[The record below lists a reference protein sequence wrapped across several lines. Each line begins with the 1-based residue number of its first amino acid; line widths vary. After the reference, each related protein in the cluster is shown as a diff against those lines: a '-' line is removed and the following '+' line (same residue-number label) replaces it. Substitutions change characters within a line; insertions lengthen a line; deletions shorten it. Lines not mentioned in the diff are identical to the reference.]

1 MKGSGSM
8 KETAKQIFEK
18 DRQGYLPVFNR
29 YQIVLDHGEGVYLY
43 DNEGKKYIDFLGGIA
58 VNVLGHNYGPLV
70 RAVSE
75 QAGKLIHCS
84 NLYYTQEQADAAEK
98 LVKLSG
104 LGKAFFGNS
113 GAEANEGA
121 IKIAR
126 KYAHNISPEKSQII
140 TAWES
145 FHGRT
150 IATLTATGQPKYQ
163 EGFGPLPEGF
173 DYVHYND
180 IRELEKLMS
189 EKTCAVM
196 LETIQGEG
204 GVYPPKGDYLKQ
216 VRELCDKYNALLIL
230 DEIQAGIG
238 RSGKFFAY
246 EKYGVKPDI
255 VTLAKGLAGG
265 VPIGAFIVTDE
276 VAKAFHAGDH
286 GTTFGGNPLA
296 CAAANVVLDTV
307 PKTEFLA
314 HVEEVGAH
322 FKGQL
327 LELQKEFPSLISEVR
342 GEGLILG
349 AELTQPGRDIVNA
362 CLEQGAVIN
371 CTAGKV
377 LRFIP
382 PLIITKEQVDEVIGI
397 LRSVLR
403 KAA

>member
-1 MKGSGSM
+1 MNM
-8 KETAKQIFEK
+8 NETDKEIFAEDKQS
-18 DRQGYLPVFNR
+18 YLPVFNR
-29 YQIVLDHGEGVYLY
+29 YQIVLDHGDGANVW
-43 DNEGKKYIDFLGGIA
+43 DVNGKKYIDFLGGIA
-58 VNVLGHNYGPLV
+58 VNVLGHGYKPLV
-70 RAVSE
+70 EAISA

-84 NLYYTQEQADAAEK
+84 NLYYSQPQADAAAK

-126 KYAHNISPEKSQII
+126 KYAHQIDPEKSQII
-140 TAWES
+140 TAWDS

-150 IATLTATGQPKYQ
+150 IATLTATGQKHYH
-163 EGFGPLPEGF
+163 EGVGPLPAGF

-180 IRELEKLMS
+180 IAELESMMS
-189 EKTCAVM
+189 EKTAAVM

-204 GVYPPKGDYLKQ
+204 GVYTPQDDYLKQ
-216 VRELCDKYNALLIL
+216 VRALCDKYQALLIF

-238 RSGKFFAY
+238 RSGTFFAY
-246 EKYGVKPDI
+246 ETYDVKPDI

-265 VPIGAFIVTDE
+265 VPIGAFIVTDP
-276 VAKAFHAGDH
+276 VAKAFQPGDH

-307 PKTEFLA
+307 PKAEFLQ
-314 HVEEVGAH
+314 HVGTVGSY
-322 FKGQL
+322 FKHK
-327 LELQKEFPSLISEVR
+327 LELLQQKYPSLIVAVR

-349 AELTQPGRDIVNA
+349 AELSSAEHGRDIVNG
-362 CLEQGAVIN
+362 CLAKGAIIN

-382 PLIITKEQVDEVIGI
+382 PLIITQEQVDEVMSI
-397 LRSVLR
+397 LDEVL
-403 KAA
+403 AQYA

>member
-1 MKGSGSM
+1 M
-8 KETAKQIFEK
+8 KETDNEIFAEDK
-18 DRQGYLPVFNR
+18 ANYLPVFNR
-29 YQIVLDHGEGVYLY
+29 YQIVLDHGDGVYAW
-43 DNEGKKYIDFLGGIA
+43 DNNGKKYIDFLGGIA
-58 VNVLGHNYGPLV
+58 VNVLGHNYKPLV
-70 RAVSE
+70 DAIAE
-75 QAGKLIHCS
+75 QAGKMIHCS
-84 NLYYTQEQADAAEK
+84 NLYYTQPQADAAAK

-126 KYAHNISPEKSQII
+126 KYAHSIDPEKSQII
-140 TAWES
+140 SAWNS

-150 IATLTATGQPKYQ
+150 LATLTATGQPHYQ
-163 EGFGPLPEGF
+163 EGVGPLPAGF

-180 IRELEKLMS
+180 IAELEAMMS
-189 EKTCAVM
+189 DKTAAVM

-204 GVYPPKGDYLKQ
+204 GVHTPDGDYLKK
-216 VRELCDKYNALLIL
+216 VRALCDKYQALLIL

-246 EKYGVKPDI
+246 EKYGIKPDI

-276 VAKAFHAGDH
+276 VAKAFKPGDH

-307 PKTEFLA
+307 PKPEFLEK
-314 HVEEVGAH
+314 VTEVGAY
-322 FKGQL
+322 FKG
-327 LELQKEFPSLISEVR
+327 ELQKLKAKYPELIVDVR

-349 AELTQPGRDIVNA
+349 AELKSAEHGRDIVNK
-362 CLEQGAVIN
+362 CLEKGAIIN
-371 CTAGKV
+371 CTVGKV

-382 PLIITKEQVDEVIGI
+382 PLIITKQDVDTVVAI
-397 LRSVLR
+397 LDEAIALY
-403 KAA
+403 A

>member
-1 MKGSGSM
+1 MNDQEVFAEDKAS
-8 KETAKQIFEK
+8 
-18 DRQGYLPVFNR
+18 YVPVFNR
-29 YQIVLDHGEGVYLY
+29 YKIVLDHGDGAYAW
-43 DNEGKKYIDFLGGIA
+43 DSNGKKYIDFLGGIA
-58 VNVLGHNYGPLV
+58 VNVLGHNYKPLV
-70 RAVSE
+70 HAVAE
-75 QAGKLIHCS
+75 QAGKMIHCS
-84 NLYYTQEQADAAEK
+84 NLYYTQPQADAAAK

-126 KYAHNISPEKSQII
+126 KYAHSIDPEKSQII
-140 TAWES
+140 TAWNS

-150 IATLTATGQPKYQ
+150 LATLTATGQPHYQ
-163 EGFGPLPEGF
+163 EGVGPLPDGF

-180 IRELEKLMS
+180 ADELEAMMS
-189 EKTCAVM
+189 GKTAAVM

-204 GVYPPKGDYLKQ
+204 GVYTPENDYLKK
-216 VRELCDKYNALLIL
+216 VRALCDKYHALLIF

-238 RSGKFFAY
+238 RAGTFFAY

-276 VAKAFHAGDH
+276 VAGAFKPGDH

-307 PKTEFLA
+307 PQADFLR
-314 HVEEVGAH
+314 HVEETGAY
-322 FKGQL
+322 FKGK
-327 LELQKEFPSLISEVR
+327 LESMQQKYPALIKEVR
-342 GEGLILG
+342 GTGLILG
-349 AELTQPGRDIVNA
+349 AELSSAEHGRDIVNA
-362 CLEQGAVIN
+362 CLEKGAIIN

-382 PLIITKEQVDEVIGI
+382 PLIITKEQVDEVMGI
-397 LRSVLR
+397 LDGVLIQYT
-403 KAA
+403 

>member
-1 MKGSGSM
+1 M
-8 KETAKQIFEK
+8 KETAQQIFEK
-18 DRQGYLPVFNR
+18 DRKGYLPVFSR
-29 YQIVLDHGEGVYLY
+29 YQIVLDHGDGVYLY
-43 DNEGKKYIDFLGGIA
+43 DNEGKKYLDFLAGIA

-70 RAVSE
+70 KAVSE

-104 LGKAFFGNS
+104 LDRAFFCNS

-126 KYAHNISPEKSQII
+126 KYAHGISPEKSQII
-140 TAWES
+140 TAWDS

-163 EGFGPLPEGF
+163 EGFGPLPDGF

-180 IRELEKLMS
+180 IKELEALMS

-216 VRELCDKYNALLIL
+216 VRALCDKYHALLIL

-246 EKYGVKPDI
+246 EKYGIKPDI

-265 VPIGAFIVTDE
+265 VPIGAFVVTEE
-276 VAKAFHAGDH
+276 VAHAFHPGDH

-296 CAAANVVLDTV
+296 CAGANVVLDTV
-307 PKTEFLA
+307 PKADFLQ
-314 HVEEVGAH
+314 HVEEVGAY
-322 FKGQL
+322 FKEKLQ
-327 LELQKEFPSLISEVR
+327 ELQQKYPALISEVR

-349 AELTQPGRDIVNA
+349 AELTKPGRDIVNT
-362 CLEQGAVIN
+362 CMEKGAIIN
-371 CTAGKV
+371 CTVGKV

-397 LRSVLR
+397 LDETLQNS
-403 KAA
+403 